1 MDGNYG
7 LFGTR
12 GERNMAETENE
23 PAPAA
28 PSAADLAP
36 DLQARR
42 LLRAARAG
50 TLATVAVAQ
59 DGGQPFA
66 SLVTPAMAQDGAIL
80 LLLSDLSEHT
90 RHLRAE
96 PRCSLLV
103 VGAAESANPQTAP
116 RLTLTGLATVSDT
129 PADRARYLAV
139 HPYASLYAD
148 FGDFHLWRIAPRGG
162 LLVGGFARA
171 TRLRIVELVPGPE
184 AAEALTAAEAAV
196 LSHCNNDHADAMAAI
211 GVSAT
216 GREGAWR
223 MVTLDTD
230 GFDLLLDDTTVRIH
244 FSVRVADG
252 GAVRG
257 ELVRLTQAARRN
269 AEHSGVSG

>member
-1 MDGNYG
+1 MAANYG

-12 GERNMAETENE
+12 GERNMANTDNATT
-23 PAPAA
+23 P
-28 PSAADLAP
+28 ADLPAG
-36 DLQARR
+36 LQARR
-42 LLRAARAG
+42 LLRAARSAS
-50 TLATVAVAQ
+50 LATLGASQ

-66 SLVTPAMAQDGAIL
+66 TLVTPAIAGDGAIV

-116 RLTLTGLATVSDT
+116 RLTVTGLAAVSDA

-139 HPYASLYAD
+139 HPYAALYAD
-148 FGDFHLWRIAPRGG
+148 FGDFHLWRVEPRGG

-171 TRLRIVELVPGPE
+171 TRLRVPDLIPTPE
-184 AAEALTAAEAAV
+184 AAAAIEAAAASI

-211 GVSAT
+211 GQAAS
-216 GREGAWR
+216 GRAGAWC
-223 MVTLDTD
+223 MVTVDTD
-230 GFDLLLDDTTVRIH
+230 GFDLALDQITLRID
-244 FSVRVADG
+244 FSAPVADS
-252 GAVRG
+252 GAVRS
-257 ELVRLTQAARRN
+257 ELVRLAQSSRQIAGHPGAT
-269 AEHSGVSG
+269 G